1 MNRSDTRSP
10 RPVSQGADCHTRCG
24 ISGDGVPGWLL
35 YSVLGTL
42 LAAAFLGSLSLG
54 TLKYSLW
61 DAIRD
66 PSSDLAFI
74 FWDIR
79 LPRAVLGLLVGA
91 TLGLAGAAM
100 QGFLRN
106 PLAEP
111 GILGVTGGAALGAV
125 AVFYTGLVTVFPM
138 MLPVGGIAGAFVSV
152 LLLYLFAGTL
162 ASVQTLILAGVAIN
176 VIAFAGTSLM
186 LNLVKDPYAVL
197 DIVFWQMGSLA
208 DRSFRH
214 VVLILPFVL
223 AGWGLLLWDGRALEA
238 LSLGE
243 TTASSL
249 GISLRRLRARVVLG
263 TALAVGASVAVCG
276 SIGFV
281 GLIVP
286 HLMRPLVGYRPG
298 RLLGASAL
306 GGAILLLGSDIAV
319 RLVPSLVELK
329 LGVVTSLVGAPFFLL
344 LIFQM
349 RKKIV

>member
-1 MNRSDTRSP
+1 MKGRVKEAP
-10 RPVSQGADCHTRCG
+10 A
-24 ISGDGVPGWLL
+24 WLL
-35 YSVLGTL
+35 YGILSVLL
-42 LAAAFLGSLSLG
+42 LAAFLGSVSVG
-54 TLKYSLW
+54 TLRFSLIS
-61 DAIRD
+61 AIFQ

-79 LPRAVLGLLVGA
+79 LPRALLGLLVGA

-125 AVFYTGLVTVFPM
+125 AVFYTGLVSLFPM
-138 MLPVGGIAGAFVSV
+138 MLPAGGILGAFISV

-176 VIAFAGTSLM
+176 VVAFAGTSLM

-208 DRSFRH
+208 DRSFEH
-214 VVLILPFVL
+214 VLLILPFVL
-223 AGWGLLLWDGRALEA
+223 AGWCLLLWDRRALDA

-243 TTASSL
+243 ATASSL
-249 GISLRRLRARVVLG
+249 GISLKALRARIILG
-263 TALAVGASVAVCG
+263 TALCVGASIAVCG

-286 HLMRPLVGYRPG
+286 HMIRPFVGYRPG
-298 RLLGASAL
+298 RLLGASAV
-306 GGAILLLGSDIAV
+306 GGAVLLLASDIVV
-319 RLVPSLVELK
+319 RLIPSLVELK

-344 LIFQM
+344 LIFRM
-349 RKKIV
+349 RKKML

>member
-1 MNRSDTRSP
+1 MKAQVKEAP
-10 RPVSQGADCHTRCG
+10 A
-24 ISGDGVPGWLL
+24 WLL
-35 YSVLGTL
+35 YSVLGGL
-42 LAAAFLGSLSLG
+42 LCAAFFGSISVGALEFSLF
-54 TLKYSLW
+54 
-61 DAIRD
+61 DAVRH
-66 PSSDLAFI
+66 PSSELSFI

-79 LPRAVLGLLVGA
+79 LPRAILGLIVGA

-125 AVFYTGLVTVFPM
+125 AVFYTGLASAFPM
-138 MLPVGGIAGAFVSV
+138 MLPVGGILGAFVSV

-176 VIAFAGTSLM
+176 VIAFSGTSLM

-208 DRSFRH
+208 DRSFQH
-214 VVLILPFVL
+214 VFLILPFVL
-223 AGWGLLLWDGRALEA
+223 AGWCLLLWDRRALEA

-243 TTASSL
+243 ATASSL
-249 GISLRRLRARVVLG
+249 GISLKALRTRIILG
-263 TALAVGASVAVCG
+263 TALCVGSSIAVCG

-286 HLMRPLVGYRPG
+286 HLLRPFVGYRPG
-298 RLLGASAL
+298 RLLGASTL
-306 GGAILLLGSDIAV
+306 GGAVLLLGSDIAV
-319 RLVPSLVELK
+319 RWIPSLVELK
-329 LGVVTSLVGAPFFLL
+329 LGVITSLVGAPFFLL

-349 RKKIV
+349 RKKIL